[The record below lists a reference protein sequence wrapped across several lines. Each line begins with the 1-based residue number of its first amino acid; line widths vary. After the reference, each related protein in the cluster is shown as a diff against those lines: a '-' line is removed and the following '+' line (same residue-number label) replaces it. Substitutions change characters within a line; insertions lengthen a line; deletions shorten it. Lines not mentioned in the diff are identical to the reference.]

1 MIVIEN
7 NSLDPAYNHAF
18 EEYLFNNFKEDIFII
33 WRNKPCILLGR
44 NQNIYKEVNID
55 YCIENNMDI
64 VRRLSGGGT
73 IYCDLEIIQY
83 TFITKEREGNSFS
96 YFTKPIIDSLDKLGL
111 RGEFTGR
118 NDLIID
124 GKKFSGNAQY
134 HNNGK
139 VLHHGSI
146 LYGGNMEN
154 MKNALRPNPLK
165 FVGKNVNSVSA
176 RVGMLKNEVDLSV
189 TEFMEHIKTT
199 VLEDFHIDKITK
211 LDKKME
217 DEIYKIRTKRFASD
231 NWNYGKSPKCGI
243 KHSVKHNF
251 GIVEYGISLA
261 NGVVDDIIINGD
273 FFGKDD
279 IKKFSERLIGLRF
292 TEKDFRNAL
301 YTNKVSDYIDG
312 MTSEIFINDIFK
324 RENIERA
331 NILIEDINCKKEC
344 L

>member
-7 NSLDPAYNHAF
+7 NNLDPAYNHAL
-18 EEYLFNNFKEDIFII
+18 EEYLFNNYEDDIFII

-73 IYCDLEIIQY
+73 IYCDKEIIQY
-83 TFITKEREGNSFS
+83 TFITKEREGNSFA
-96 YFTKPIIDSLDKLGL
+96 YFTKPIIDSLAKLGL
-111 RGEFTGR
+111 NGEFTGR

-134 HNNGK
+134 HNGGK

-165 FVGKNVNSVSA
+165 FVGKNVNSVAA
-176 RVGMLKNEVDLSV
+176 RVGMLKDEMDLSV
-189 TEFMEHIKTT
+189 TEFMDHITET
-199 VLEDFHIDKITK
+199 VLEDFNIKEITK
-211 LDKKME
+211 INEVME
-217 DEIYKIRTKRFASD
+217 SEVQKIRTERFASD
-231 NWNYGKSPKCGI
+231 SWNYGKSPSCGI
-243 KHSVKHNF
+243 KHSVKHDF
-251 GIVEYGISLA
+251 GIVEYGIDLA
-261 NGVVDDIIINGD
+261 GGVINDIIINGD

-279 IKKFSERLIGLRF
+279 IKKFSSRLIGLKF
-292 TEKDFRNAL
+292 TEKDFREAL
-301 YTNKVSDYIDG
+301 YTNKISDYIDG
-312 MTSEIFINDIFK
+312 MTTEVFIGDIFN
-324 RENIERA
+324 REEIEK
-331 NILIEDINCKKEC
+331 NKLIIEDSSCN
-344 L
+344 